1 MIQAF
6 LFLPS
11 HFLMHLLSSLHLL
24 IEQFFLL
31 LLLCF
36 LLLVPNK
43 IFDHVGLCHM
53 LITLLI
59 KHLFLLHLFFLCIVD
74 ILLYLLAMG
83 SLIVKDFL
91 SLLLFLSFV
100 QKSNLS
106 FFINFHL
113 LSERLLVVVLH
124 ISATLVHN
132 ITCFLSSLFYLLEG
146 TRFFGFKE
154 LNSIRKKTE
163 IILCTFSGKFG
174 SNKFLV

>member
-1 MIQAF
+1 
-6 LFLPS
+6 
-11 HFLMHLLSSLHLL
+11 MHLLSSLHLL

-36 LLLVPNK
+36 LLLVTNQ
-43 IFDHVGLCHM
+43 IFDHVGLCYM

-59 KHLFLLHLFFLCIVD
+59 KHLLLLHLFFFCIVD

-91 SLLLFLSFV
+91 SLFLFLSFV

-106 FFINFHL
+106 FFVDFHL

-124 ISATLVHN
+124 ISTSLVHDV
-132 ITCFLSSLFYLLEG
+132 TCFLSSLFYLLEG
-146 TRFFGFKE
+146 ARFFCFKQ
-154 LNSIRKKTE
+154 LNSISKKT
-163 IILCTFSGKFG
+163 
-174 SNKFLV
+174 

>member
-1 MIQAF
+1 
-6 LFLPS
+6 
-11 HFLMHLLSSLHLL
+11 MHLLSSLHLL

-36 LLLVPNK
+36 LLLVANQ
-43 IFDHVGLCHM
+43 IFYHVGLCDM

-59 KHLFLLHLFFLCIVD
+59 KHLLLLHLLFFCIVD

-91 SLLLFLSFV
+91 SLFLFLSFV

-106 FFINFHL
+106 FFVDFHL

-124 ISATLVHN
+124 ISTALVYYV
-132 ITCFLSSLFYLLEG
+132 TCFLSSLFYLLEG
-146 TRFFGFKE
+146 SRFFGFK
-154 LNSIRKKTE
+154 
-163 IILCTFSGKFG
+163 
-174 SNKFLV
+174 